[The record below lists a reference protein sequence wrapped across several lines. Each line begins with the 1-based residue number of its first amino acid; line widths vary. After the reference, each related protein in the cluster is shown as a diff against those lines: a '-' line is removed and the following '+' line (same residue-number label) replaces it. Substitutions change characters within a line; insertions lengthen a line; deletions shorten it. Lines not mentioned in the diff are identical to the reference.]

1 MTLSKESQ
9 TFLDNLRIYL
19 FASNKKEDEVNELME
34 ELEDHL
40 YEAEQNGK
48 NVEHII
54 GKSPK
59 AYMKE
64 IEAEVE
70 TDGRFWLIF
79 VPLILLNAFAYL
91 IMNKAIADE
100 RDYSMLALI
109 GNPLVFIVTILLLF
123 GMYRFIAANKLSKKV
138 TVMLYIVMGF
148 APTAMFT
155 GILVADLFIETPMLT
170 ISPAMNIAVIIAAC
184 IIFIAAALYW
194 KAWISVIV
202 PAVLYIPQVI
212 LHFININEQ
221 SKLIIILS
229 IIILFSLSLII
240 WQLRL
245 LKKDN

>member
-9 TFLDNLRIYL
+9 TFLENLRIYL

-48 NVEHII
+48 SVEHII

-64 IEAEVE
+64 IEAVVE
-70 TDGRFWLIF
+70 TDGRFWLIY

-109 GNPLVFIVTILLLF
+109 GNPLVFIVTLLLLF
-123 GMYRFIAANKLSKKV
+123 GMYRFLAANKLSKKV
-138 TVMLYIVMGF
+138 TVILYLLMGIAPFVMF
-148 APTAMFT
+148 L
-155 GILVADLFIETPMLT
+155 GILVGDFFIETPVLT

-212 LHFININEQ
+212 LRYIDIAEET
-221 SKLIIILS
+221 KLIVILA
-229 IIILFSLSLII
+229 IIIVFSLSLII
-240 WQLRL
+240 WQLIQY
-245 LKKDN
+245 KKDN

>member
-9 TFLDNLRIYL
+9 AFLDDMRIYL
-19 FASNKKEDEVNELME
+19 FASSKKEEEVMELME

-40 YEAEQNGK
+40 YEAERNGK
-48 NVEHII
+48 SVEHIV

-70 TDGRFWLIF
+70 TDGRFWFVF

-100 RDYSMLALI
+100 RDYSLLALI
-109 GNPLVFIVTILLLF
+109 GNPIVFIITIFLLF
-123 GMYRFIAANKLSKKV
+123 GLYRFTAANKVSKKV
-138 TVMLYIVMGF
+138 TVMLYLLMGM
-148 APTAMFT
+148 APTAMFV
-155 GILVADLFIETPMLT
+155 GILVADLFIETPVVT
-170 ISPAMNIAVIIAAC
+170 ISPAVNIAVIIAAC
-184 IIFIAAALYW
+184 FIFIAAALYW

-202 PAVLYIPQVI
+202 PAVLYTPQVI
-212 LHFININEQ
+212 LRYIDIDEQ

-229 IIILFSLSLII
+229 IIIVFSLSLIT
-240 WQLRL
+240 WQFIQN
-245 LKKDN
+245 KKDK

>member
-245 LKKDN
+245 IKKDN

>member
-19 FASNKKEDEVNELME
+19 FASNKKEAEVNELME

-64 IEAEVE
+64 IETEVE

-109 GNPLVFIVTILLLF
+109 GNPLVFIITILLLF

-138 TVMLYIVMGF
+138 TAMLYIVMGF

-184 IIFIAAALYW
+184 FIFIAAALYW

-212 LHFININEQ
+212 LRFININEE

-229 IIILFSLSLII
+229 IIIVFSLSLII

-245 LKKDN
+245 LKKDK

>member
-9 TFLDNLRIYL
+9 AFLDNLRIYL
-19 FASNKKEDEVNELME
+19 FASNKKEDEVSELLE

-48 NVEHII
+48 SVEHII

-70 TDGRFWLIF
+70 ADGKFWLIF

-100 RDYSMLALI
+100 RDYSLLVLI

-155 GILVADLFIETPMLT
+155 GILVGDLFIETPVLT
-170 ISPAMNIAVIIAAC
+170 ISPSMNIAVIIAAC
-184 IIFIAAALYW
+184 FIFIAAALYW
-194 KAWISVIV
+194 KTWISVIV

-212 LHFININEQ
+212 LRYINIEEE

-229 IIILFSLSLII
+229 IIIAFSLFLVI
-240 WQLRL
+240 WQFRQ

>member
-70 TDGRFWLIF
+70 TDGRFWFIF

-170 ISPAMNIAVIIAAC
+170 ISPVMNVAVIIAAC

-229 IIILFSLSLII
+229 IIIVFWLSIII
-240 WQLRL
+240 WQLRR

>member
-1 MTLSKESQ
+1 VTLSKESQ